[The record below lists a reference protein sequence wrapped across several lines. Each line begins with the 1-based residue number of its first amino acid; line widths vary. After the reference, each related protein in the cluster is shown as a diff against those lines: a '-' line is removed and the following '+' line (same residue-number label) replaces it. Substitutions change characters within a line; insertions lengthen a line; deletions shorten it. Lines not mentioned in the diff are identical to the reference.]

1 MDTLTLVHVLISLA
15 GIASGFVVLYGF
27 LNVKRL
33 DGWKAI
39 FLITTILT
47 SVTGYFFPFVH
58 LLPSHIVGGISL
70 VLLAIALYARYG
82 RQLDRSWRTIYVIT
96 AMGALYF
103 NVFVL
108 VVQGFLK
115 VPALHALA
123 PTQSEPP
130 FAIAQ
135 SIVLLIFIVPTV
147 FAVRRFRTER
157 GLPVSR

>member
-1 MDTLTLVHVLISLA
+1 VDTLTLVNVLISLA
-15 GIASGFVVLYGF
+15 GIASGIVVLYG
-27 LNVKRL
+27 LLTAKRL
-33 DGWKAI
+33 DGWTAI
-39 FLITTILT
+39 FLVTTILT

-70 VLLAIALYARYG
+70 VLLAVALYARYG
-82 RQLDRSWRTIYVIT
+82 RQLDRGWRTIYVIT

-115 VPALHALA
+115 VPALHTLA

-135 SIVLLIFIVPTV
+135 LVVLLIFFVLTV
-147 FAVRRFRTER
+147 FAVRRFRPER
-157 GLPVSR
+157 GLPMSR